1 MSSSKYAVRLLP
13 IAEEDLDGIVSYIA
27 ADRPA
32 SAYRFAATI
41 EKNLERLSSHPHLG
55 KVPNDEK
62 LSAMGYRFIVVGNH
76 LIFYT
81 IRPKTV
87 LVHRIIHGARDIQ
100 HLL

>member
-1 MSSSKYAVRLLP
+1 MSSSKYTVRLLP

-32 SAYRFAATI
+32 SAYRFIETI
-41 EKNLERLSSHPHLG
+41 EKSLQRLSSHPHLG
-55 KVPNDEK
+55 KVPDDEK
-62 LSAMGYRFIVVGNH
+62 LSAMGYRFLILDNY

-100 HLL
+100 GLL